1 MNIIPIFIPH
11 LGCPNDCVFCNQR
24 SIASPY
30 VPTGEDVR
38 KTIEEALKY
47 STMPQIAYYG
57 GSFTAIGLEKMTEY
71 LSVAHEFIRKGLCRD
86 IRVST
91 RPDCINEDILS
102 LLESYGVTTIEL
114 GAQSMCEDVLAA
126 SKRGHTAQDVRDASK
141 MIKDRGFTLGLQI
154 MTGLPL
160 DSEEKSVYSAVE
172 MAKCEPSM
180 VRIYPV
186 CVIDKTELA
195 DMMRNNAYSPISV
208 DKSVETCA
216 KLCGIFEAKGIE
228 VIRIGLN
235 PTEELSNGAVIGGA
249 YHPALGE
256 MVRARMMHNAIC
268 EKIDGIKAESL
279 VIRINPKD
287 LSVFRGQKSAEYKKL
302 TAKYPNI
309 AIKSETDINIPRG
322 CFEISPSVASLVQG
336 EVSIID

>member
-24 SIASPY
+24 SIASPF
-30 VPTGEDVR
+30 VPTKEDVQN
-38 KTIEEALKY
+38 TIKEALQY
-47 STMPQIAYYG
+47 SKMPQIAYYG
-57 GSFTAIGLEKMTEY
+57 GSFTAIGTEKMTEY
-71 LSVAHEFIRKGLCRD
+71 LSAAYEFIEKGLCKD

-91 RPDCINEDILS
+91 RPDCINEEILS
-102 LLESYGVTTIEL
+102 LLKKYGVSTIEL
-114 GAQSMCEDVLAA
+114 GAQSMCEDVLLA
-126 SKRGHTAQDVRDASK
+126 SKRGHTAQDVRDASQ
-141 MIKDRGFTLGLQI
+141 MIKAHGFTLGLQI

-160 DSEEKSVYSAVE
+160 DSEEKSVYSARE
-172 MAKCEPSM
+172 MVKCAPSM

-195 DMMRNNAYSPISV
+195 DMMRSNAYSPISV
-208 DKSVETCA
+208 DNSVETCA
-216 KLCGIFEAKGIE
+216 KLCGIFESNGIE

-235 PTEELSNGAVIGGA
+235 PTEELSNGAVLGGA

-268 EKIDGIKAESL
+268 EKMDEITAES
-279 VIRINPKD
+279 IIIKINPKD
-287 LSVFRGQKSAEYKKL
+287 VSVFRGQKSAEYKKL

-309 AIKSETDINIPRG
+309 EIKSETDINIPRG
-322 CFEISPSVASLVQG
+322 CFEISPSVASLV
-336 EVSIID
+336 

>member
-24 SIASPY
+24 SIASPF
-30 VPTGEDVR
+30 VPTKEDV
-38 KTIEEALKY
+38 KNTINEALKY
-47 STMPQIAYYG
+47 SKNPQIAYYG
-57 GSFTAIGLEKMTEY
+57 GSFTAIGEEKMTEY
-71 LSVAHEFIRKGLCRD
+71 LSTAYEFIEKGLCKD

-91 RPDCINEDILS
+91 RPDCISEEILA
-102 LLESYGVTTIEL
+102 LLKKYGVSTIEL
-114 GAQSMCEDVLAA
+114 GAQSMCEDVLIA

-141 MIKDRGFTLGLQI
+141 LIRESGFTLGLQI

-160 DSEEKSVYSAVE
+160 DNEEKSVYSAHE
-172 MAKCEPSM
+172 MVRCQPAM

-195 DMMRNNAYSPISV
+195 DMMRLNAYSPISV
-208 DKSVETCA
+208 DNSVETCA
-216 KLCGIFEAKGIE
+216 KLCGIFEDNGIE

-235 PTEELSNGAVIGGA
+235 PTEDLSNGAVLGGA

-268 EKIDGIKAESL
+268 ERME
-279 VIRINPKD
+279 
-287 LSVFRGQKSAEYKKL
+287 
-302 TAKYPNI
+302 
-309 AIKSETDINIPRG
+309 
-322 CFEISPSVASLVQG
+322 
-336 EVSIID
+336 